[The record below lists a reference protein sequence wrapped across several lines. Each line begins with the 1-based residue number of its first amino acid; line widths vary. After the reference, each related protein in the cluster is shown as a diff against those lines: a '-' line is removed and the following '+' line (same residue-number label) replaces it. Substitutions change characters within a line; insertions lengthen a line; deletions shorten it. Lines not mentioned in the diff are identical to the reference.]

1 VINLDALTRSAR
13 DLEPLPVSVTRL
25 AALVANEGTDVREM
39 AQVIAYDQALTIKLL
54 ESANSAANAGVTETS
69 TAHDAVVRLGTGTV
83 LSLALTTAVAKR
95 MHRSLPEYG
104 LSEGDLWRHSV
115 ASALAAELLPSF
127 AKVRMPPE
135 TVTAALL
142 HDVGKLVMARYLQPD
157 VLDTLGRAGREGGLS
172 RLAAETELL
181 HVNHGELGGLMLQS
195 WKLPDSIVRG
205 VIYHHDPQQAD
216 SLICYAVHVC
226 DLVAKAIGAG
236 LEHENNDEEAHTS
249 ALQALQLKAT
259 EFGRLCE
266 AAAERF
272 SDVLARYGS

>member
-1 VINLDALTRSAR
+1 M
-13 DLEPLPVSVTRL
+13 SVTRL

-39 AQVIAYDQALTIKLL
+39 AQVISYDQALTVKLL
-54 ESANSAANAGVTETS
+54 ETANSAANAGVTQTA

-95 MHRSLPEYG
+95 MHRPLPEYG

-115 ASALAAELLPSF
+115 ASALTAELLPQF
-127 AKVRMPPE
+127 AKVKMPPE

-142 HDVGKLVMARYLQPD
+142 HDVGKLVMARYLKAD
-157 VLDTLGRAGREGGLS
+157 VLDTLSRAGREGGLS

-181 HVNHGELGGLMLQS
+181 HVHHGELGGLMLQS

-205 VIYHHDPQQAD
+205 VIYHHDPQVAD
-216 SLICYAVHVC
+216 DLIGYAVHVC

-236 LEHENNDEEAHTS
+236 LEHENRDAEAHTS
-249 ALQALQLKAT
+249 ALQALQLKPAA
-259 EFGRLCE
+259 FGSLCE

-272 SDVLARYGS
+272 VEVLARYGG